1 MLFSKKLYFSIQM
14 LFFLLFI
21 QKTLKTEYIIST
33 VYILVFIK
41 KFFFLLFWTFQ
52 EILYCL
58 NNIFNSKNF
67 FLVWILPVYSN
78 LR

>member
-41 KFFFLLFWTFQ
+41 KFFFYYFELFKKFYT
-52 EILYCL
+52 
-58 NNIFNSKNF
+58 
-67 FLVWILPVYSN
+67 VWIIFLIVKTFF
-78 LR
+78 

>member
-1 MLFSKKLYFSIQM
+1 MLFSKKLYFSFQM

-41 KFFFLLFWTFQ
+41 KFFFYYFELFKKFYT
-52 EILYCL
+52 
-58 NNIFNSKNF
+58 
-67 FLVWILPVYSN
+67 VWIIFLIVKTFF
-78 LR
+78 